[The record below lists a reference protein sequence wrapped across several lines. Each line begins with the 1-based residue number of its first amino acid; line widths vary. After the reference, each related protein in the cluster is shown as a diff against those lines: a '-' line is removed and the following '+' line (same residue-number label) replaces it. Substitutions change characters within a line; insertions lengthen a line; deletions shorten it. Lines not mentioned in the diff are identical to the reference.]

1 MRKSNRRVRER
12 VPCIVHSSSATES
25 TCVRRCVC
33 VFAADV
39 RMCENDRALV
49 SVCGRV
55 GADGCVRVHRNESVL
70 RHVMFGLYIVLY
82 IRTNH

>member
-1 MRKSNRRVRER
+1 MRER

-49 SVCGRV
+49 SVRVCVCGRV
-55 GADGCVRVHRNESVL
+55 GARMDACECIRMRVFFD
-70 RHVMFGLYIVLY
+70 M
-82 IRTNH
+82 